1 MKTKWFAPLLMI
13 VLACGSSGL
22 NRAEISKQA
31 TVDADG
37 VQRIDVDMHSYY
49 FEPNK
54 IIVKAGTPVEIKLHN
69 CSHVVP
75 HNFTI
80 SSGDIVASDDKW
92 GWGTGHVRFT
102 PTKPGEYHFFCK
114 KDSHEKKGMTGTLI
128 VEE

>member
-80 SSGDIVASDDKW
+80 SSGDIVAMCASRPPSRVSI
-92 GWGTGHVRFT
+92 TSSARRTVTR
-102 PTKPGEYHFFCK
+102 K
-114 KDSHEKKGMTGTLI
+114 KE
-128 VEE
+128 